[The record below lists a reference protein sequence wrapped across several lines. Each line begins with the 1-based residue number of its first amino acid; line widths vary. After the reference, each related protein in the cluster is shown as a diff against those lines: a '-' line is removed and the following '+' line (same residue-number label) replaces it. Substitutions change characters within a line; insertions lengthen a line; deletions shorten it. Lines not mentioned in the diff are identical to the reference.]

1 MEKHEGMTTAVWSYV
16 TGTMVAVLA
25 FFVAGIAIELPTITA

>member
-1 MEKHEGMTTAVWSYV
+1 MEKHEGMTTAVWSYM

-25 FFVAGIAIELPTITA
+25 FFVAGIAIELPGLAA